1 MGEPISTGLAI
12 GSLVLGA
19 VGTAYSVS
27 EQSKQADRLRDAQ
40 EKQQKLEMAAT
51 NEKAARERR
60 AQIREARIQRAM
72 VENTAATT
80 GQTGSSAAIV
90 GGQAAT
96 QQAGVNIGNINT
108 ATSRANLLGMA
119 QQNVANAAN
128 AAPSMLGSLAGGIGN
143 SLMDIGLQQGAKSI
157 FKE

>member
-1 MGEPISTGLAI
+1 MCTGLEIGFAV

-19 VGTAYSVS
+19 AGTAYSVS
-27 EQSKQADRLRDAQ
+27 EQSKQADKLRDAQ
-40 EKQQKLEMAAT
+40 KKQQKLEMAAT

-60 AQIREARIQRAM
+60 AQIRESRIQRAM
-72 VENTAATT
+72 VDNAAAAS

-108 ATSRANLLGMA
+108 ATSRAGLLGAA

-128 AAPSMLGSLAGGIGN
+128 ATPSIMGSLAGGLG
-143 SLMDIGLQQGAKSI
+143 SQFMTLGLQKGTESI